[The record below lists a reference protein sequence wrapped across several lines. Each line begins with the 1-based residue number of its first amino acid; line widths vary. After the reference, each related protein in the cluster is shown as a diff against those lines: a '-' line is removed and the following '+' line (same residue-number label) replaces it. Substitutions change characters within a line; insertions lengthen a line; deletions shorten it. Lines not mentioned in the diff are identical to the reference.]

1 MEKEKRY
8 IGLITAPGYPHE
20 IGARLQR
27 ELPSLLAYYVKE
39 KMDWKIDYI
48 EDALLGGNATSKEIL
63 KATKKKREE
72 KNWDYAICLT
82 DIPLFQEDRLIIAEA
97 NEKEN
102 MALISLPSFGS
113 TQMVRRLR
121 ESILQLV
128 NEMYYGSSDEDR
140 ERSALRMKSKRS
152 KHKGINTSDS
162 RNLMTS
168 RFFGWLSPLKRETP
182 HEKEMID
189 VRFTVAR
196 RGSISVRLLAGM
208 VRANR
213 PWALFPAFIK
223 ILMIA
228 FSTGAY
234 ALVFPTLW
242 LLSEHYTASRMIL
255 LTFFSILAMTSWI
268 ILIHR
273 LWERKRD
280 QESNYIRRLYNATT
294 FFTLVITV
302 CIYYVILFSLFLF
315 GVFLFIPADLLV
327 SQLSGEV
334 GWENYFYIAWIAA
347 SVSIVIGAL
356 GSALENE
363 DAVLNATYGYRQRQ
377 RHEYLIKERE
387 KEDAEIS
394 TK

>member
-1 MEKEKRY
+1 
-8 IGLITAPGYPHE
+8 
-20 IGARLQR
+20 
-27 ELPSLLAYYVKE
+27 
-39 KMDWKIDYI
+39 
-48 EDALLGGNATSKEIL
+48 
-63 KATKKKREE
+63 
-72 KNWDYAICLT
+72 
-82 DIPLFQEDRLIIAEA
+82 
-97 NEKEN
+97 

-242 LLSEHYTASRMIL
+242 LLSEHYTAFRMIL

-280 QESNYIRRLYNATT
+280 QESNYIRRLYNAAT